1 MCCET
6 DEEAWEKAD
15 GWTFFQFALQL
26 YNKEGP
32 FEPGTVN
39 FWDKYQEWKLTPA
52 GQKRSGSELIGSPET
67 IREKLLELE
76 AANVDQVILLNQAG
90 KNTHKDICDSLD
102 LFAREIMPEFHGRED
117 EHQQWKSAVLAG
129 ELELEDIDT
138 DPFNFKTRQ
147 TPSQKSS
154 KAEINADMIAGAVGR
169 PDSQSNQ

>member
-1 MCCET
+1 M
-6 DEEAWEKAD
+6 EANPRRK
-15 GWTFFQFALQL
+15 
-26 YNKEGP
+26 
-32 FEPGTVN
+32 
-39 FWDKYQEWKLTPA
+39 
-52 GQKRSGSELIGSPET
+52 KRSGSELIGSPET

-102 LFAREIMPEFHGRED
+102 LFAREIMPEFHARED
-117 EHQQWKSAVLAG
+117 EHQQWKSAVLGG

-154 KAEINADMIAGAVGR
+154 KAEIKADMIAGAVGR
-169 PDSQSNQ
+169 PGSLPTK